1 MGDIMRNIA
10 IIPARSGSKGLKD
23 KNIKL
28 LNGKPMLAYS
38 IEAAKNTG
46 LFEEIFL
53 STDSKEYAEIGKK
66 YGATVPF
73 LRNVELANDTAS
85 SWAVVKSVLNTL
97 EKMGKIFDTVTLL
110 QPTSPLRTSQD
121 ISDAYSLMDM
131 KQANAIVSVCEVDHS
146 PLWCNTIPENDSLEN
161 FISRDLVSTPRQK
174 LDSYYRINGAL
185 YLVKTEYLFQAN
197 SIYDEKCF
205 ALKMNKQNS
214 IDIDDQ
220 LDFEIAG
227 IMLKKRKSEELA

>member
-1 MGDIMRNIA
+1 MRNIA

-28 LNGKPMLAYS
+28 LNGTPMLAYS
-38 IEAAKNTG
+38 IDAAKNTG
-46 LFEEIFL
+46 LFEEIFV
-53 STDSKEYAEIGKK
+53 STDSELYAEISKK

-73 LRNVELANDTAS
+73 LRDVELANDTAS
-85 SWAVVKSVLNTL
+85 SWDVVKSVLKML
-97 EKMGKIFDTVTLL
+97 EKMGKFFDTVTLL

-121 ISDAYSLMDM
+121 ILDAYSLMEE

-146 PLWCNTIPENDSLEN
+146 PLWCNTIPDNGSLEN
-161 FISRDLVSTPRQK
+161 FISFDIASTPRQK
-174 LDSYYRINGAL
+174 LDAYYRINGAL
-185 YLVKTEYLFQAN
+185 YLVKTEYLFQAK

-205 ALKMNKQNS
+205 ALKMNKHNS

-220 LDFEIAG
+220 LDFQIAEL
-227 IMLKKRKSEELA
+227 IMKKKYL